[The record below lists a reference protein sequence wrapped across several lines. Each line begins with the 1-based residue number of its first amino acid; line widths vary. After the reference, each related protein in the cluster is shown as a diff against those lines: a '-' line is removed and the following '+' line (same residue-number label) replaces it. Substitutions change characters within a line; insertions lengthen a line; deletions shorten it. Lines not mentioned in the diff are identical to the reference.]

1 MTAGA
6 VTSGASDV
14 PGRPSH
20 YRFPRQATAKSIHY
34 WDNETI
40 EGGCCFNWMGCR
52 CIRGV
57 GCVTAKLVW

>member
-34 WDNETI
+34 GIMKPLREAAALIGWAAAAS
-40 EGGCCFNWMGCR
+40 GGRLCNR
-52 CIRGV
+52 KV
-57 GCVTAKLVW
+57 VW